1 MVTTQTIYF
10 AEFKADIEKGN
21 QSNPFNGVTSCYV
34 SSSTGKIVPTPCNAV
49 ECLSLSIM
57 AHPNPKETGAD

>member
-1 MVTTQTIYF
+1 MD
-10 AEFKADIEKGN
+10 KAN

-57 AHPNPKETGAD
+57 AHPNPKETGAN